1 MIIFISKLVTGLVPA
16 IGMVKILVVLMNK
29 DTNNPVSVIIALIL
43 LVLLVIW
50 SSCSTNH
57 YFSITSDSMENPNI
71 TYRDSVTLTNPF

>member
-1 MIIFISKLVTGLVPA
+1 M
-16 IGMVKILVVLMNK
+16 K
-29 DTNNPVSVIIALIL
+29 DDYNNPVAVIIALVL
-43 LVLLVIW
+43 LVLLLIW